1 MKKNILRLCCLINI
15 LDAGFKHIGTK
26 EDNNAATFDEKYS
39 NHEEVF
45 YADARHV
52 SRCEIQSFELFL
64 IIV

>member
-1 MKKNILRLCCLINI
+1 MINI

-39 NHEEVF
+39 KHEEVF